1 MKSNDTPSAREKFME
16 QPNRFEHGQHM
27 QHSTSEEDQI
37 STEHSSDASALTLA
51 ELGWDEAWER
61 TWGAWQAELNE
72 TATRRYG
79 ASLVPARV
87 ALAHK
92 GLYRVWGAGGEW
104 LAEPSGLARAQ
115 WLAPSD
121 SPAVGDWVAVA
132 PRAGEGRATIAG
144 VLPRR
149 GMFAR
154 KVAGKR
160 HDAQVIAANA
170 DIALLST
177 ALGADFEPRRL
188 ERYAALAYD
197 SGATPVVVL
206 TTADAI
212 ADPGELAA
220 YVAQAMGAVPGA
232 EVFPVSSVTGDGLDA
247 LRTQL
252 RPGVTCV
259 LVGSSGVGK
268 STLVNA
274 LMGAAHMVTRA
285 IREDDGKGR
294 HTTTHRELVALP
306 NGAWLIDTPGM
317 REVGIAMNSPQD
329 DNTNGIQHAFE
340 EVEQFAEACRFND
353 CTHDREP
360 GCAVQAALAS
370 GELDHERWQAYRKLQ
385 RELAYLKRSENAAA
399 MRAHGRKHSKLV
411 AQAVQ
416 HRNNKKS
423 R

>member
-1 MKSNDTPSAREKFME
+1 MKTNDTASPIEKQEEQMNIQTNQDSIASA
-16 QPNRFEHGQHM
+16 
-27 QHSTSEEDQI
+27 EEVMRADD
-37 STEHSSDASALTLA
+37 SSAPPALTLA
-51 ELGWDEAWER
+51 ELGWDDAWER
-61 TWGAWQAELNE
+61 TWRDWQAELNE
-72 TATRRYG
+72 TAARRYG

-104 LAEPSGLARAQ
+104 LAEPSGLVRAQ

-121 SPAVGDWVAVA
+121 YPAVGDWVAVA

-170 DIALLST
+170 DIALLAT
-177 ALGADFEPRRL
+177 AMGADFEPRRL

-197 SGATPVVVL
+197 SGAMPVVVL
-206 TTADAI
+206 TKADAI
-212 ADPGELAA
+212 ADAGEIAA
-220 YVAQAMGAVPGA
+220 YVAQAMSAVPGA
-232 EVFPVSSVTGDGLDA
+232 EVFPVSSVTGDGLEA
-247 LRTQL
+247 LRTLL

-274 LMGAAHMVTRA
+274 LMGTAHMATQA

-294 HTTTHRELVALP
+294 HTTTHRELVSLP
-306 NGAWLIDTPGM
+306 AGAWLIDTPGM
-317 REVGIAMNSPQD
+317 REVGIAMSNSSNDSGQ
-329 DNTNGIQHAFE
+329 GITQAFE
-340 EVEQFAEACRFND
+340 EVEQFAEACRFSD

-370 GELDHERWQAYRKLQ
+370 GELDSERWQAYRKLQ
-385 RELAYLKRSENAAA
+385 RELAYMKRSEDPAA
-399 MRAHGRKHSKLV
+399 MRAHARKHGKLV

-416 HRNNKKS
+416 NRNSKKHR
-423 R
+423 

>member
-1 MKSNDTPSAREKFME
+1 MKQNDTASHIEEQTEREYMDTRQDNMSGSDPSGAQAM
-16 QPNRFEHGQHM
+16 
-27 QHSTSEEDQI
+27 
-37 STEHSSDASALTLA
+37 TLA
-51 ELGWDEAWER
+51 QLGWDEAWER
-61 TWGAWQAELNE
+61 TWRDYLASLSE
-72 TATRRYG
+72 TAARRYG

-87 ALAHK
+87 VLAHK
-92 GLYRVWGAGGEW
+92 GLYRVWGEGGEW
-104 LAEPSGLARAQ
+104 LAEPSGIARAH

-121 SPAVGDWVAVA
+121 YPAVGDWVAIA
-132 PRAGEGRATIAG
+132 PREGEGRATIAG

-154 KVAGKR
+154 KVAGNR

-170 DIALLST
+170 DIALLAT
-177 ALGADFEPRRL
+177 AMGADFEPRRL

-206 TTADAI
+206 TKADVI
-212 ADPGELAA
+212 ADEGEIAA

-232 EVFPVSSVTGDGLDA
+232 DVFPVSSVTGNGLSA
-247 LRTQL
+247 LHALL

-274 LMGAAHMVTRA
+274 LTGEARMATQA

-294 HTTTHRELVALP
+294 HTTTHRELVSLP
-306 NGAWLIDTPGM
+306 AGAWLIDTPGM
-317 REVGIAMNSPQD
+317 REVGLALNSSSND
-329 DNTNGIQHAFE
+329 SRHGIQQAFE
-340 EVEQFAEACRFND
+340 EVEQFAEACRFSD

-370 GELDHERWQAYRKLQ
+370 GELDSERWQAYRKLQ
-385 RELAYLKRSENAAA
+385 RELAYMKRSEDPAA
-399 MRAHGRKHSKLV
+399 MRAHARKHGKMV
-411 AQAVQ
+411 AAAVQ
-416 HRNNKKS
+416 NRNQKKHR
-423 R
+423 